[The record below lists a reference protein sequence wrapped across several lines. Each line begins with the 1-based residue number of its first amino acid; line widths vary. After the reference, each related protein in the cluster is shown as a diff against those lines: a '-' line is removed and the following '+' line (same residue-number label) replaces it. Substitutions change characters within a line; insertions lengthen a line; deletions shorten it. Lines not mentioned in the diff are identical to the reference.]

1 MHRVGY
7 IYEVKWDAF
16 TDPPSGHTTETSV
29 GTNGSRVIGVELSF
43 RPGGGFEGTGFDPRC
58 SRTPLPLL
66 RRSKNP
72 PGFFVTTNLH
82 RGSLVVSFL
91 YFFLLLS
98 SLEARAMDFR
108 FVCGGGPIRSVSP
121 GAARVSSRWNCTCAI
136 SFTYADI

>member
-1 MHRVGY
+1 VHRVGY

-72 PGFFVTTNLH
+72 PGFFVATNLL
-82 RGSLVVSFL
+82 RELGGELFAFFPLLQMDGGDPSVMEVGGRWLPDGGS
-91 YFFLLLS
+91 
-98 SLEARAMDFR
+98 A
-108 FVCGGGPIRSVSP
+108 IRSHHI
-121 GAARVSSRWNCTCAI
+121 SSQRGQ
-136 SFTYADI
+136 